1 MDLIVI
7 PLVLIL
13 ISSISLVALSRSR
26 QKDAERLKKEID
38 QDFIEEFCLNE
49 KSSSD
54 AKLDLVVKWLEDE
67 QKKRFLLNLFL
78 KSRFCSIGRY

>member
-1 MDLIVI
+1 M
-7 PLVLIL
+7 
-13 ISSISLVALSRSR
+13 
-26 QKDAERLKKEID
+26 KKEID

-67 QKKRFLLNLFL
+67 QMKEKIRKGSF
-78 KSRFCSIGRY
+78 

>member
-7 PLVLIL
+7 PLILFSIFL
-13 ISSISLVALSRSR
+13 ISLMGLNRSR
-26 QKDAERLKKEID
+26 KKDVERLKKEID

-54 AKLDLVVKWLEDE
+54 ANLDLVVKWLEDE
-67 QKKRFLLNLFL
+67 QMKEKIRKGSN
-78 KSRFCSIGRY
+78 

>member
-7 PLVLIL
+7 PLIL
-13 ISSISLVALSRSR
+13 FSIFSISLIVLNRSR
-26 QKDAERLKKEID
+26 EKDVERLKKEID

-54 AKLDLVVKWLEDE
+54 ANLDLVVKWLEDE
-67 QKKRFLLNLFL
+67 QMKEKIRKGSN
-78 KSRFCSIGRY
+78 

>member
-7 PLVLIL
+7 PLVLIFYF
-13 ISSISLVALSRSR
+13 SISLIALSRSR

-38 QDFIEEFCLNE
+38 QDFIEDFCLNE

-54 AKLDLVVKWLEDE
+54 ANLDLVVKWLEDE
-67 QKKRFLLNLFL
+67 QMKEEN
-78 KSRFCSIGRY
+78 

>member
-13 ISSISLVALSRSR
+13 ISSISLIALSRSR

-67 QKKRFLLNLFL
+67 QMKEKIS
-78 KSRFCSIGRY
+78 KGSY

>member
-7 PLVLIL
+7 PLIL
-13 ISSISLVALSRSR
+13 CSIFSISLIVLNRSR
-26 QKDAERLKKEID
+26 EKDVERLKKEID

-54 AKLDLVVKWLEDE
+54 ANLDLVVKWLEDE
-67 QKKRFLLNLFL
+67 QMKEKIRKGSN
-78 KSRFCSIGRY
+78 

>member
-7 PLVLIL
+7 PLVLIF
-13 ISSISLVALSRSR
+13 ISSISLIVLSRSR

-67 QKKRFLLNLFL
+67 QMKEKIRKGSF
-78 KSRFCSIGRY
+78 